1 MFTGSVVSLILL
13 AGCSDR
19 IQGRWRL
26 HEMQPTLGFKDFTIT
41 QASFY
46 PNGSFETVALRG
58 EEMTRTKGTY
68 DFSCLR
74 GELTLTT
81 GDRILTYDADI
92 RDEGKQLRVTA
103 TGPDGVPTTAVMVR
117 HFKYPYYS
125 QTERHPPCECT
136 H

>member
-1 MFTGSVVSLILL
+1 MGLILL

-19 IQGRWRL
+19 IHGRWRL
-26 HEMQPTLGFKDFTIT
+26 HEMQPALGYQDFTIT

-58 EEMTRTKGTY
+58 EEMVRTKGTY
-68 DFSCLR
+68 DFNCLR

-81 GDRILTYDADI
+81 DDRILTYKADI
-92 RDEGKQLRVTA
+92 KDDGIQLRVTA
-103 TGPDGVPTTAVMVR
+103 TGPDSVPTTAVMAR

-125 QTERHPPCECT
+125 QTQRHPPCECSP
-136 H
+136 